1 MKSAGHVIVG
11 GVVSSTVTVNWHDT
25 RVVAMVALH
34 VTFVSPTGKELP
46 DAGAQ
51 VTVAPPQTVGFV

>member
-1 MKSAGHVIVG
+1 M
-11 GVVSSTVTVNWHDT
+11 SSTVTVNWHDT
-25 RVVAMVALH
+25 RVVATVALH

-46 DAGAQ
+46 DAGVQ